1 MANYHFEAK
10 NISRKENR
18 SVIGSASYITGRKLR
33 DSRNGK
39 IYYNQRKDVVWQKI
53 FLPDNAPPEFREL
66 QQLCNE
72 IEGAELRRDART
84 ARQFIASLPNELPP
98 GELVRIVHEFIEQN
112 FVSCGLCAIAAIH
125 RGQNAEDR
133 SRNNPHVHIIVPTRT
148 VEEDGFCRW
157 KDREHDKRRYIGI
170 WRERWAEVQNRAYE
184 RCRLDIRVS
193 HESLEVQGKRDREP
207 TIHLSLADWQK
218 EQRGERTCAGNRKH
232 TIEAHNKE
240 RSRKHQL
247 EREHELDIDLS
258 R

>member
-1 MANYHFEAK
+1 MSNYHFEAAIIRRGK
-10 NISRKENR
+10 GR
-18 SVIGSASYITGRKLR
+18 SVTGAVSYICGRKLR
-33 DSRNGK
+33 DYRKNRT
-39 IYYNQRKDVVWQKI
+39 YYNHRKDVVWQKI

-125 RGQNAEDR
+125 RGYNADAP
-133 SRNNPHVHIIVPTRT
+133 SKSNPHVHIIVSTRT
-148 VEEDGFCRW
+148 VEKDGFC
-157 KDREHDKRRYIGI
+157 KLKNREHNKREYINI

-218 EQRGERTCAGNRKH
+218 EQRGERTCAGNRKRA
-232 TIEAHNKE
+232 IEAHNKE

-247 EREHELDIDLS
+247 EREHELDMDLS